1 MQSWGSKQLATK
13 LAQQKWPKQLAHANT
28 SGPKGFSL
36 ADRTPCGLPSKL
48 QCWSNRPSTK
58 LTKGLKHQKNIF
70 SFGSPNIIYFIWQ
83 SAFVIFMKLHRLLLQ
98 MGSQYQR
105 LALKQHNLKQLVK
118 EIEKHNIELE
128 KYGFAQSSFT
138 PRYIWTRASSFNKT
152 HYWT

>member
-1 MQSWGSKQLATK
+1 VASQASCNVGATDLQQNSQRASK
-13 LAQQKWPKQLAHANT
+13 AQKKI
-28 SGPKGFSL
+28 S
-36 ADRTPCGLPSKL
+36 
-48 QCWSNRPSTK
+48 
-58 LTKGLKHQKNIF
+58 
-70 SFGSPNIIYFIWQ
+70 SFGRPNIIYFIWQ

-138 PRYIWTRASSFNKT
+138 PRYI
-152 HYWT
+152 